1 MSLPYVLLRK
11 SICTVCSFM
20 TRVAVFL
27 SHFPGFAFSPGAEG
41 THTNTHA
48 EFPVSSSAATNQH
61 RPSVQVH
68 VARWQSES
76 TSWDRWEV
84 EVECTTTISATTL
97 PRDLDYVR
105 SALCNS
111 DFVMLSFEDSG
122 SPLQRTVVPF
132 GSRGEELFFLS
143 VFFFSFFGMLL
154 RIKIIGQNG
163 TRTSGE
169 RAEKLWQGKLWF
181 TYQLTARSGKQL
193 FWHKPLAAPV
203 TPRFGVILRS

>member
-1 MSLPYVLLRK
+1 MLLRK

-27 SHFPGFAFSPGAEG
+27 SHFPGFAFSPGAKG

-76 TSWDRWEV
+76 TSWDRWKV

-122 SPLQRTVVPF
+122 SPPSEDSCAIWITR
-132 GSRGEELFFLS
+132 RGALLS
-143 VFFFSFFGMLL
+143 FCVFFFFF
-154 RIKIIGQNG
+154 
-163 TRTSGE
+163 
-169 RAEKLWQGKLWF
+169 W
-181 TYQLTARSGKQL
+181 Y
-193 FWHKPLAAPV
+193 AAPDKNN
-203 TPRFGVILRS
+203 RSKWH